1 MHARIL
7 GTGDEAMLAAAAEIV
22 EEDTPTPERCRQLLA
37 DPCFLAVVALDD
49 GAPVGLTYGHVLPQL
64 TRTALLIYSVDTA
77 ETRRRRGAAR
87 AMINELKSLCLV
99 RGYYEMWV
107 PTNTSNDAAVALYA
121 ACGGVREDTDEA
133 IFVFP
138 TPG

>member
-7 GTGDEAMLAAAAEIV
+7 GAGDEAMLAAAAQVV
-22 EEDTPTPERCRQLLA
+22 EDDPPSPERCRQLLA

-49 GAPVGLTYGHVLPQL
+49 GKPVGLTYGHVLPQL

-77 ETRRRRGAAR
+77 ETHRRRGAAR

-99 RGYYEMWV
+99 RSYYEMWV
-107 PTNTSNDAAVALYA
+107 PTNTSNHAATALYA
-121 ACGGVREDTDEA
+121 ACGGVRDDTDEA
-133 IFVFP
+133 IFAFP
-138 TPG
+138 TPA

>member
-7 GTGDEAMLAAAAEIV
+7 GPGDEAMFSAAAETV
-22 EEDTPTPERCRQLLA
+22 EDKLAPERARQLLA
-37 DPCFLAVVALDD
+37 DPCFLAVVALED
-49 GAPVGLTYGHVLPQL
+49 GGPVGLTYAHVLPQL
-64 TRTALLIYSVDTA
+64 TRTAMLIYSVDTA
-77 ETRRRRGAAR
+77 EPHRRRGAAR

-107 PTNTSNDAAVALYA
+107 ATNTSNDAAMALYA

-133 IFVFP
+133 ILVFP
-138 TPG
+138 TPI